1 MEAFTVTC
9 QWHFWEGCRGWR
21 RKGPEGPAAGD
32 VGAKRLT
39 PSKAADKSHR
49 LLMSWKFVLSTR
61 GAFWAK
67 PPVSQCGS
75 TLTPQKETVN
85 FFFPSP
91 VMQKWSQLMY
101 QILWSGPILLCSTCL
116 HSPYLKYISSLQ
128 LSNKWLQIAP
138 PCLSRTGVANR
149 AGKFADKKLNKFD

>member
-1 MEAFTVTC
+1 VSLSKLAKIRRVAQSECVRVSACVTVKEGLNGGIHRCTC

-61 GAFWAK
+61 GVFWAK
-67 PPVSQCGS
+67 PPVS
-75 TLTPQKETVN
+75 
-85 FFFPSP
+85 
-91 VMQKWSQLMY
+91 
-101 QILWSGPILLCSTCL
+101 
-116 HSPYLKYISSLQ
+116 
-128 LSNKWLQIAP
+128 
-138 PCLSRTGVANR
+138 
-149 AGKFADKKLNKFD
+149 

>member
-1 MEAFTVTC
+1 MNLSDWLRYEELQKVNVCVLVRVWLWGKGGTLWLNGGIHRSTC

-21 RKGPEGPAAGD
+21 RKGPKGPAAGD

-85 FFFPSP
+85 FFSFPRHAKMKLVDVSNS
-91 VMQKWSQLMY
+91 VIRTNIAMFHMLTFSIFEIY
-101 QILWSGPILLCSTCL
+101 Q
-116 HSPYLKYISSLQ
+116 
-128 LSNKWLQIAP
+128 
-138 PCLSRTGVANR
+138 
-149 AGKFADKKLNKFD
+149 